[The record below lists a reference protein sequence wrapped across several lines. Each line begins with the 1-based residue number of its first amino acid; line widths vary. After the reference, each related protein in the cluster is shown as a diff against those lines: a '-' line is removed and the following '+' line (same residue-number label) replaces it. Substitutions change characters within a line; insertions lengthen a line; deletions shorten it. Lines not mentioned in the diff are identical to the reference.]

1 MITRKNAYLIRV
13 KGSENYLHPYKET
26 GKTIQYRVT
35 PGTIGA
41 AVWDK
46 KTAKAFIAAGT
57 KEEQRILEMV
67 LLEQAAP
74 TQQNLMEQITSY
86 IEKLENQSFEGWTEE
101 EIRGYKTACTSI
113 KVQTILLSKG
123 HKMIDL
129 DKINND
135 PNIN

>member
-13 KGSENYLHPYKET
+13 KNTENYLHPYKET

-46 KTAKAFIAAGT
+46 KTARAFIAAGT

-74 TQQNLMEQITSY
+74 TQENQMEMLTKY
-86 IEKLENQSFEGWTEE
+86 IEKLEERSFDGWTEE
-101 EIRGYKTACTSI
+101 EIKGYKTACTSI

-129 DKINND
+129 DSIIND